1 VSYACLS
8 LKTSE
13 KEEMLP
19 SCFSHKIRKGMNKIK
34 VYLRDVYVELA
45 TKVTWP
51 TWKDLQSSA
60 ILVMIA
66 SIIFALVVFVMD
78 FSFENI
84 IRIIYSILLGKDT
97 SSSVE

>member
-1 VSYACLS
+1 
-8 LKTSE
+8 
-13 KEEMLP
+13 M
-19 SCFSHKIRKGMNKIK
+19 R

-51 TWKDLQSSA
+51 AWKDLQSSA

-78 FSFENI
+78 ISFENVI
-84 IRIIYSILLGKDT
+84 KVIYSILLGKE
-97 SSSVE
+97 SSSSIE

>member
-1 VSYACLS
+1 
-8 LKTSE
+8 
-13 KEEMLP
+13 
-19 SCFSHKIRKGMNKIK
+19 MNKIK

-51 TWKDLQSSA
+51 TWKDLQNSA

-78 FSFENI
+78 FSFENVI
-84 IRIIYSILLGKDT
+84 KFIYSILLGKESPT
-97 SSSVE
+97 SVE

>member
-1 VSYACLS
+1 
-8 LKTSE
+8 
-13 KEEMLP
+13 
-19 SCFSHKIRKGMNKIK
+19 MNKIR

-51 TWKDLQSSA
+51 AWKDLQSSA

-78 FSFENI
+78 ISFENVI
-84 IRIIYSILLGKDT
+84 KVIYSILLGKE
-97 SSSVE
+97 SSSSIE

>member
-1 VSYACLS
+1 
-8 LKTSE
+8 
-13 KEEMLP
+13 
-19 SCFSHKIRKGMNKIK
+19 MNKIK
-34 VYLRDVYVELA
+34 VYLKDIYVELA

-66 SIIFALVVFVMD
+66 SMIFALVVFVMD

-84 IRIIYSILLGKDT
+84 IRFIYSILLGEA
-97 SSSVE
+97 SSDSIG